1 MPEAARAAGKAS
13 KRNSRVD
20 WEPVISAIIQVESGG
35 RSDAQTGDQ
44 CGAMQI
50 RPILVKECNNILKAR
65 NSKKRYTLADRFSVK
80 KSIEMFLLIQSHH
93 NPTNNLEQ
101 AIRSWNG
108 GPNYSRRATQSYF
121 EKVMEC
127 L

>member
-1 MPEAARAAGKAS
+1 
-13 KRNSRVD
+13 
-20 WEPVISAIIQVESGG
+20 
-35 RSDAQTGDQ
+35 
-44 CGAMQI
+44 MQI